1 MARGPMIDGYMTD
14 DELFDE
20 FVEKVQKAVLAGC
33 DVRIELGAAPYTIKG
48 GRKVMRF
55 NAEKARRDDG
65 VGVQVYEAV
74 AHLCIESD

>member
-1 MARGPMIDGYMTD
+1 MAYMND

-48 GRKVMRF
+48 GGKVMRF

-74 AHLCIESD
+74 AHFCIDESD